1 MYLNA
6 MNSFLAVQLEALW
19 KVHLKMIVFKW
30 IFLLGYIRK
39 DFNYQ
44 TDALSEWRE
53 PNFQWKKKLNPSIGK
68 TFVKY
73 ERECRSLPGR
83 KERGYL
89 SITSIKWIYLSIFRS
104 TKQPSEERSFFSSFS
119 FYFYRSTLAIT
130 CQNAIIRHFNSMN
143 IYHPVL
149 SFTNI
154 LQVAVPIASF
164 YFLLQRCARDRRPL
178 RVIYAR
184 VCSVGTGLSP
194 SIYYIR
200 VTV

>member
-30 IFLLGYIRK
+30 IFLLGYIRN

-53 PNFQWKKKLNPSIGK
+53 PNFQWKKKIESFHWKKFHEI
-68 TFVKY
+68 
-73 ERECRSLPGR
+73 ERECRSLSGW

-104 TKQPSEERSFFSSFS
+104 TKQPSEKRRVFFLVLVFI
-119 FYFYRSTLAIT
+119 FIDRLWQLNVKTL
-130 CQNAIIRHFNSMN
+130 S
-143 IYHPVL
+143 
-149 SFTNI
+149 
-154 LQVAVPIASF
+154 
-164 YFLLQRCARDRRPL
+164 
-178 RVIYAR
+178 
-184 VCSVGTGLSP
+184 
-194 SIYYIR
+194 
-200 VTV
+200 

>member
-1 MYLNA
+1 MKRAKLSVEKKNWI
-6 MNSFLAVQLEALW
+6 LPLE
-19 KVHLKMIVFKW
+19 K
-30 IFLLGYIRK
+30 
-39 DFNYQ
+39 
-44 TDALSEWRE
+44 
-53 PNFQWKKKLNPSIGK
+53 NFA
-68 TFVKY
+68 KY
-73 ERECRSLPGR
+73 ERECRSHLPGW

-104 TKQPSEERSFFSSFS
+104 TKQPSEKRRVFFSSFS

>member
-68 TFVKY
+68 NFVKY
-73 ERECRSLPGR
+73 ERECRSLPGW

-89 SITSIKWIYLSIFRS
+89 INYINKMDLFIYISVDQTTKWKTEVLILVLVFIFIDRLWQLHVKTLS
-104 TKQPSEERSFFSSFS
+104 
-119 FYFYRSTLAIT
+119 
-130 CQNAIIRHFNSMN
+130 
-143 IYHPVL
+143 
-149 SFTNI
+149 
-154 LQVAVPIASF
+154 
-164 YFLLQRCARDRRPL
+164 
-178 RVIYAR
+178 
-184 VCSVGTGLSP
+184 
-194 SIYYIR
+194 
-200 VTV
+200 

>member
-1 MYLNA
+1 MKN
-6 MNSFLAVQLEALW
+6 
-19 KVHLKMIVFKW
+19 
-30 IFLLGYIRK
+30 G
-39 DFNYQ
+39 
-44 TDALSEWRE
+44 
-53 PNFQWKKKLNPSIGK
+53 G
-68 TFVKY
+68 
-73 ERECRSLPGR
+73 
-83 KERGYL
+83 
-89 SITSIKWIYLSIFRS
+89 
-104 TKQPSEERSFFSSFS
+104 FFSSFS

-154 LQVAVPIASF
+154 LQVAAPIASF

-178 RVIYAR
+178 RVIYAH

-200 VTV
+200 VTVEGNLLFNEPQSNSLTTHY

>member
-1 MYLNA
+1 MPWVNEE
-6 MNSFLAVQLEALW
+6 S
-19 KVHLKMIVFKW
+19 
-30 IFLLGYIRK
+30 
-39 DFNYQ
+39 Q
-44 TDALSEWRE
+44 TFSG
-53 PNFQWKKKLNPSIGK
+53 KKKLNPSIGK
-68 TFVKY
+68 KF
-73 ERECRSLPGR
+73 REIWKRMSVSSTWMKR
-83 KERGYL
+83 ARV
-89 SITSIKWIYLSIFRS
+89 SINYINKMDLFIYISVDQTTKWK
-104 TKQPSEERSFFSSFS
+104 TEVFFSSFS

-154 LQVAVPIASF
+154 LQVAVPIVSF

-178 RVIYAR
+178 RVIYVH
-184 VCSVGTGLSP
+184 VCRVGTGLSP

>member
-68 TFVKY
+68 KF
-73 ERECRSLPGR
+73 REILKRMSV
-83 KERGYL
+83 
-89 SITSIKWIYLSIFRS
+89 SS
-104 TKQPSEERSFFSSFS
+104 TWMKR
-119 FYFYRSTLAIT
+119 
-130 CQNAIIRHFNSMN
+130 
-143 IYHPVL
+143 
-149 SFTNI
+149 
-154 LQVAVPIASF
+154 
-164 YFLLQRCARDRRPL
+164 
-178 RVIYAR
+178 AR
-184 VCSVGTGLSP
+184 VSINYINKMDLFIYISVDQTTKWKTEVFFLVLVFIFIDRLWQLHVKTLS
-194 SIYYIR
+194 
-200 VTV
+200 

>member
-1 MYLNA
+1 MPWVNEE
-6 MNSFLAVQLEALW
+6 S
-19 KVHLKMIVFKW
+19 
-30 IFLLGYIRK
+30 
-39 DFNYQ
+39 Q
-44 TDALSEWRE
+44 TFSG
-53 PNFQWKKKLNPSIGK
+53 KKKLNPSIGK
-68 TFVKY
+68 NFVKY
-73 ERECRSLPGR
+73 ERECRSLPGW

-89 SITSIKWIYLSIFRS
+89 INYINKVDLFIYISVDQTTKWK
-104 TKQPSEERSFFSSFS
+104 TEVFFSSFS

-154 LQVAVPIASF
+154 LQVAAPIASF